1 METASHIH
9 PTGLY
14 RLKSIVRTKG
24 GGTHLFDIAASTW
37 WQGVKTGR
45 FPKPVR
51 MGTRMTLWVGAD
63 LIKLV
68 EELTSEVAE

>member
-1 METASHIH
+1 MKAVHPIH

-24 GGTHLFDIAASTW
+24 GGTPLFDIAASTW

-51 MGTRMTLWVGAD
+51 MGTRMTFWVGAD

-68 EELTSEVAE
+68 EELTREEAA